1 VRTNFV
7 LIDFENVQPAA
18 LEALAEDHFKLFV
31 FVGASQNK
39 VPFETAVSLQKL
51 GARAEYIKISGNGS
65 NALDFHIAYYI
76 GKLAATDSAA
86 FFHIVSKDT
95 GFDPLVQ
102 HLKSQ
107 GILAG
112 RVKDITDIPLLKASV
127 TKTPAERNQVALTWL
142 QQMKASKP
150 RTVNTLS
157 SSIGALF
164 QRQLTEEQISGI
176 VQWLSEQGHL
186 VVTGT
191 KVSYTASGD
200 A

>member
-191 KVSYTASGD
+191 KVSYTASGTR
-200 A
+200 

>member
-1 VRTNFV
+1 LFIAMVR
-7 LIDFENVQPAA
+7 LQLGDAHLLSP
-18 LEALAEDHFKLFV
+18 LAHR
-31 FVGASQNK
+31 
-39 VPFETAVSLQKL
+39 VSYPGRRRNLANQV
-51 GARAEYIKISGNGS
+51 KISGNGS

-76 GKLAATDSAA
+76 GKLAATKSTA

-107 GILAG
+107 GVLAG

-127 TKTPAERNQVALTWL
+127 TKTPADRNQVALTWL

-150 RTVNTLS
+150 RTVKTLS

-164 QRQLTEEQISGI
+164 QKQLTEEQVSGI
-176 VQWLSEQGHL
+176 VQWLSEQGHI

-191 KVSYTASGD
+191 KVSYAASGG
-200 A
+200 AFQETRAK